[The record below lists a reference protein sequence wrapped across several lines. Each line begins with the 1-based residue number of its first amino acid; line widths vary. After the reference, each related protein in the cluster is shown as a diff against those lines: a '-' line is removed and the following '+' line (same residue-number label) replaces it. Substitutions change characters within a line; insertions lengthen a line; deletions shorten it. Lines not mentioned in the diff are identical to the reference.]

1 MIKNSLPFLLLLV
14 GSMFAAGQAHRRD
27 PLTDAEIDKVRDA
40 AQIPEVRLKL
50 YISFARGRLDKVQ
63 QIHSD
68 PKATDREQQ
77 TRDALQEFLDVYD
90 ELNTNVDTYAD
101 RGTDLRKALK
111 PVIEADTEFGAKL
124 RALRSSLSNNAQEG
138 RDDEFLIGSALQG
151 VDSGAKDHR
160 DLLAEQEEAFRH
172 KKKQDHKEDASRSQ

>member
-1 MIKNSLPFLLLLV
+1 MTSRWLPFLFLIV
-14 GSMFAAGQAHRRD
+14 SSMFAAGQAHRRD
-27 PLTDAEIDKVRDA
+27 PLTDPEIDKVRDA

-50 YISFARGRLDKVQ
+50 YISFARARLDKLQ
-63 QIHSD
+63 QVHSD
-68 PKATDREQQ
+68 PKGADREQQ
-77 TRDALQEFLDVYD
+77 TRDGLQEFLDVYD

-124 RALRSSLSNNAQEG
+124 RAFRSSLAGNAQEA
-138 RDDEFLIGSALQG
+138 REDEFLIGSALQG

-160 DLLAEQEEAFRH
+160 ELLAEQEETFKH
-172 KKKQDHKEDASRSQ
+172 KKKQDHKENSSRSQ